1 MVSEDPIRSPES
13 NDSKSGR
20 PASLT
25 EVDDEIGKTIDD
37 ENMETGMVSIVQGF
51 LFFFNYEIIV
61 IKNKAWLKIFKGD
74 L

>member
-37 ENMETGMVSIVQGF
+37 ENMETGMVSRVQGF
-51 LFFFNYEIIV
+51 LFFKLRNNC
-61 IKNKAWLKIFKGD
+61 NKKQSMVED